1 MSARRSEGLWAL
13 LLGAGL
19 LGFAAIFV
27 RWAAPASPLVVGF
40 YRMLFALPGVLL
52 LACSEWN
59 APAPDP
65 RALGWAAAAG
75 LCFIFDLWLWHL
87 SLEHTSVANS
97 TLLVGLSPLWVAIAS
112 VSLFGARL
120 RRRSW
125 TGLALALSGALV
137 LGLAKGA
144 RWGTGRGELLAA
156 GASVAYAFFTLALA
170 RARMGMSAR
179 RVLAVV
185 SITCLAGFGALALAQ
200 GHPFTGFPTRAWAS
214 LLGLGVVVQVLAWWL
229 ISWGIGHVDANLGS
243 IGLLVQPV
251 ATVGLGWI
259 LLGEHIKPVQGVGSL
274 LILAGIALAAFTPP
288 LLAQVTTREPEAPDP
303 AASPR

>member
-1 MSARRSEGLWAL
+1 MSHKRMEGLWAL

-52 LACSEWN
+52 LAYSERGGQ
-59 APAPDP
+59 PPTG
-65 RALGWAAAAG
+65 RARSWAIAAG
-75 LCFIFDLWLWHL
+75 VCFTFDLWLWHL
-87 SLEHTSVANS
+87 SLHYTSVANS

-112 VSLFGARL
+112 ILLFSARL
-120 RRRSW
+120 RVRAW
-125 TGLALALSGALV
+125 AGLGLALAGALV

-144 RWGTGRGELLAA
+144 RWGTGKGELL
-156 GASVAYAFFTLALA
+156 GAIASFAYAFFTLALA

-179 RVLAVV
+179 KVLAWV
-185 SITCLAGFGALALAQ
+185 SVTCLVGFGLLALAH
-200 GHPFTGFPTRAWAS
+200 GDAFGPFPMRAWWS
-214 LLGLGVVVQVLAWWL
+214 LLGLGVVIQVLAWWL
-229 ISWGIGHVDANLGS
+229 ISWGLGHVDANLGS

-259 LLGEHIKPVQGVGSL
+259 LLAEHVKPVQGLGAL
-274 LILAGIALAAFTPP
+274 LVLAGIALAAFTPP
-288 LLAQVTTREPEAPDP
+288 ISAKVAETR
-303 AASPR
+303 RG

>member
-1 MSARRSEGLWAL
+1 MGRKRLEGLWAL

-27 RWAAPASPLVVGF
+27 RWSAPASPLVIGF

-52 LACSEWN
+52 LAYSERE
-59 APAPDP
+59 APAPAG
-65 RALGWAAAAG
+65 RAIGWAVAAG
-75 LCFIFDLWLWHL
+75 VCFTFDLWLWHL
-87 SLEHTSVANS
+87 SLNFTSVANA

-112 VSLFGARL
+112 VSLFKARL

-125 TGLALALSGALV
+125 AGLALALSGALV

-144 RWGTGRGELLAA
+144 RWGTGKGELL
-156 GASVAYAFFTLALA
+156 GAIASIAYAFFTLALA

-179 RVLAVV
+179 RVLACV
-185 SITCLAGFGALALAQ
+185 SLTCVAGYGLLALAQ
-200 GHPFTGFPTRAWAS
+200 GDAFGPFPHRAWWS

-229 ISWGIGHVDANLGS
+229 ISWGLGHVDANLGS

-251 ATVGLGWI
+251 ATVGLGWV
-259 LLGEHIKPVQGVGSL
+259 LLSEHIKPVQGFGSL
-274 LILAGIALAAFTPP
+274 LILAGIALSAFAPS
-288 LLAQVTTREPEAPDP
+288 LGAKEAPD
-303 AASPR
+303 RRD

>member
-1 MSARRSEGLWAL
+1 MSQKRMEGLWAL

-27 RWAAPASPLVVGF
+27 RWAAPASPLVIGF

-52 LACSEWN
+52 LAISERG
-59 APAPDP
+59 APPPAGHSL
-65 RALGWAAAAG
+65 AWAIAAG
-75 LCFIFDLWLWHL
+75 VCFTGDLWLWHL
-87 SLEHTSVANS
+87 SLNYTSVANS

-120 RRRSW
+120 RARSW
-125 TGLALALSGALV
+125 AGLALALSGALV

-144 RWGTGRGELLAA
+144 RWGTGLGELL
-156 GASVAYAFFTLALA
+156 GAIASLAYAFFTLALA

-185 SITCLAGFGALALAQ
+185 SVTCLAGFGILALAQ
-200 GHPFTGFPTRAWAS
+200 GDAFHGFEVRAWVS

-229 ISWGIGHVDANLGS
+229 ISWGLGHVDANLGS

-259 LLGEHIKPVQGVGSL
+259 LLAEHIKPVQGLGAL
-274 LILAGIALAAFTPP
+274 LVLAGIALSAFTPP
-288 LLAQVTTREPEAPDP
+288 ISAKEVEKR
-303 AASPR
+303 RG